1 MIVEEVAEIS
11 TMTET
16 ISTEGLE
23 IVADILEDI
32 TEIDSTDVQV
42 TESVVDI
49 ASNIADLPEEE
60 LEMAEDESGAPSRV
74 VISLEAQLAVVEVK
88 NETLRIV
95 EPNIAAEVLDVTVDE
110 ISQGITVFVS
120 ATSDGESI
128 SDDDF
133 QVAEGDLTQEPG
145 ALEAQA
151 TLFIPSVLADRFSGL
166 TGRLVITTH
175 LDTALFRDS
184 GLTELNRNRNQTG
197 FTRELNSRIIAA
209 SINNEEIEDLEEPV
223 MIAFTPIN
231 PNGTNATCVSYDFDD
246 NQWSTRGCNK
256 TSNDSIDRITC
267 ECNHL
272 TNFGILMD
280 IYGGEGLSLQADF
293 ILEIISYVGCCMSI
307 LGLVITILT
316 YASNKKLRDRKP
328 NQILLSL
335 SSSLLCLY
343 IVFLVMISV
352 DTERGVQ
359 DTPTL
364 PCSILAGFLHYFTLS
379 SLFWMGV
386 EGYNMH
392 ILFIRVLNTYIP
404 RFLRKASL
412 IAWGVPLVIVGITGG
427 AARQYYA
434 QTDFC
439 FLRFWPLIGGL
450 LIPVGFIMIFNIII
464 FIRVIRRLNKTVKG
478 RQIDKTEKRQRLRRF
493 QNAVCILILMGLTWS
508 LGYLSIIRPA
518 SEVVQG
524 IFTIL
529 NSLQGYFIFM
539 LYCVRQPQVRRA
551 WRSQFSCCLS
561 KSVAGSSGF
570 TSSSGQTNSTNRN
583 SSAKLRGQRG
593 NQNAGL
599 MSNFDAS
606 GFQPDTIMRTPPE
619 RLPRAAYQ
627 NDGAEW

>member
-1 MIVEEVAEIS
+1 
-11 TMTET
+11 MTET

-32 TEIDSTDVQV
+32 TEIVSTDVQV
-42 TESVVDI
+42 TESIVDI

-74 VISLEAQLAVVEVK
+74 VISLEAQLAVVEVIH
-88 NETLRIV
+88 ETLRIV
-95 EPNIAAEVLDVTVDE
+95 EPNIAAEVLDVTMDE

-128 SDDDF
+128 SEDHF

-151 TLFIPSVLADRFSGL
+151 TLFIPSVLADRFSGV

-175 LDTALFRDS
+175 LDTALFRDN

-209 SINNEEIEDLEEPV
+209 SINNEAIEDLEETV

-231 PNGTNATCVSYDFDD
+231 PNGTNATCVSYDFDN
-246 NQWSTRGCNK
+246 NQWSTRGCEK
-256 TSNDSIDRITC
+256 TSNGSIDRITC

-280 IYGGEGLSLQADF
+280 IYGLEGLSPQADF

-316 YASNKKLRDRKP
+316 YALNKKLRDRKP
-328 NQILLSL
+328 NQIILSL

-352 DTERGVQ
+352 DTERGVEEI
-359 DTPTL
+359 PPL

-379 SLFWMGV
+379 SLFWIGV

-392 ILFIRVLNTYIP
+392 ILFVRVLNTYLP
-404 RFLRKASL
+404 QFMRKASL
-412 IAWGVPLVIVGITGG
+412 VAWGEPPSINYLIFDCRLE
-427 AARQYYA
+427 A
-434 QTDFC
+434 
-439 FLRFWPLIGGL
+439 FLPKC
-450 LIPVGFIMIFNIII
+450 VTSMI
-464 FIRVIRRLNKTVKG
+464 
-478 RQIDKTEKRQRLRRF
+478 EK
-493 QNAVCILILMGLTWS
+493 
-508 LGYLSIIRPA
+508 A
-518 SEVVQG
+518 SEK
-524 IFTIL
+524 IT
-529 NSLQGYFIFM
+529 
-539 LYCVRQPQVRRA
+539 C
-551 WRSQFSCCLS
+551 
-561 KSVAGSSGF
+561 
-570 TSSSGQTNSTNRN
+570 
-583 SSAKLRGQRG
+583 
-593 NQNAGL
+593 
-599 MSNFDAS
+599 
-606 GFQPDTIMRTPPE
+606 
-619 RLPRAAYQ
+619 
-627 NDGAEW
+627 